1 MNLDVLFIGGTGEI
15 SLPCV
20 EEAIRRGHR
29 VSVLNRGRSSEELP
43 GGVNQIACD
52 ISDSAAYARA
62 ASGRYD
68 VVCQFLAFEPEQVHR
83 DLGVFS
89 GQAGQYIFISS
100 ASAYEKPVRT
110 FPIVETVPLT
120 NPYWNYSR
128 KKAECERELQAQS
141 ALPYTIVRPSHTIR
155 RRFPSLMADGDT
167 VPSRMLRGKPI
178 VVPGDGTSL
187 WTITRSEDFARPF
200 VGLFGNPAALM
211 TDFHITS
218 DHGWPWNLIYTTIGN
233 LLGVDVDLVHVPTDT
248 LVLYREEWKQYLLG
262 DKAYTALFDNSK
274 IRSVAGD
281 FTCEPDLESI
291 LRGPYQ
297 HWLAR
302 GGPAGITPSQDL
314 DALYDTIVADQQKV
328 RPR

>member
-1 MNLDVLFIGGTGEI
+1 
-15 SLPCV
+15 
-20 EEAIRRGHR
+20 
-29 VSVLNRGRSSEELP
+29 
-43 GGVNQIACD
+43 
-52 ISDSAAYARA
+52 
-62 ASGRYD
+62 
-68 VVCQFLAFEPEQVHR
+68 
-83 DLGVFS
+83 
-89 GQAGQYIFISS
+89 
-100 ASAYEKPVRT
+100 
-110 FPIVETVPLT
+110 
-120 NPYWNYSR
+120 
-128 KKAECERELQAQS
+128 
-141 ALPYTIVRPSHTIR
+141 
-155 RRFPSLMADGDT
+155 MADGDT